1 MPADT
6 PTAGYPVHAVDTY
19 ARGSNGW
26 GVKWVDWTAQCGA
39 TGTEMSGEFS
49 RAGSARR
56 LELCPEC
63 FPGRDHNACA
73 LTAPRDI
80 TPES

>member
-1 MPADT
+1 M
-6 PTAGYPVHAVDTY
+6 G
-19 ARGSNGW
+19 G